1 MKWYCLSSVARTVLL
16 IGRLSPHRDTNQA
29 LHWLII
35 DREYN
40 VYDVNLDEMA
50 SINGG
55 GGLDPSL
62 SGGWY
67 RSAFYDK

>member
-1 MKWYCLSSVARTVLL
+1 MLL
-16 IGRLSPHRDTNQA
+16 IGRLSPHCDTNQV

-40 VYDVNLDEMA
+40 VCDVNIDEMA

-55 GGLDPSL
+55 GGLGPSL
-62 SGGWY
+62 SG
-67 RSAFYDK
+67 S